1 MTNYNKLA
9 IWEEED
15 EEQIGYLRKPTWL
28 YYSILNVQ
36 YQNENK
42 FLKHWDICTETRDA
56 PVWLFQSKYK

>member
-28 YYSILNVQ
+28 YY
-36 YQNENK
+36 
-42 FLKHWDICTETRDA
+42 TECLVSEWKQVPETFGHLY
-56 PVWLFQSKYK
+56 WN